1 MKVFSA
7 GDPKVQMLKEV
18 QLFAGSS
25 RKQLAFL
32 AAQMDEI
39 VASPG
44 SVLVRQGRPGHSFY
58 VIVDGQASATIDGAD
73 VAVFG
78 PGDFFGEISMIDRD
92 PAVATVTARTECTLM
107 VLGHDQ
113 FRRALQADPDLEV
126 TVTRAMSE
134 RLQQNR
140 LAGGPAR

>member
-1 MKVFSA
+1 MTVFA
-7 GDPKVQMLKEV
+7 TADPKVQVLKEV

-25 RKQLAFL
+25 RRQLTAL

-58 VIVDGQASATIDGAD
+58 VIVEGQAVAEIDGAGI
-73 VAVFG
+73 ATFG

-92 PAVATVTARTECTLM
+92 PASATVTTRTECSLM
-107 VLGHDQ
+107 VLSHDQ

-126 TVTRAMSE
+126 TVTRAMAD
-134 RLQQNR
+134 RLRQNAV
-140 LAGGPAR
+140 AGHSGR